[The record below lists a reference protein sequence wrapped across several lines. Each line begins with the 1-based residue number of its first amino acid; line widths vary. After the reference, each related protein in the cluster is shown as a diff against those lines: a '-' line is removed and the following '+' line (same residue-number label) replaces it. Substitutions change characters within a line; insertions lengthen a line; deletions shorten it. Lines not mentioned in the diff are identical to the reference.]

1 MTMHISTLPPNDQAG
16 FGQML
21 AIYQSSIEPSEQ
33 KPAEELAK
41 CLRDPRYHFLV
52 ARNGD
57 EVAGFSIQFFPSSG
71 GFWLL
76 EYLAVDQ
83 RTRSKGLGCRIFVHA
98 RDAAAARAPGA
109 PCLLEVDQ
117 SVPPVA
123 LTHDKPSDDTV
134 RRLAFYRLLHCRK
147 LEGLDYILPLDV
159 GGTPPP
165 MLLLVHG
172 LEWETSVPKATVRHW
187 LTTLYVEVYECTPR
201 DARIAIMLASASDI
215 IPLSTI

>member
-33 KPAEELAK
+33 KPAQELAT

-52 ARNGD
+52 ARNGGD
-57 EVAGFSIQFFPSSG
+57 VTGFSIQFFPSSG
-71 GFWLL
+71 AFWLL
-76 EYLAVDQ
+76 EYIAVDQ
-83 RTRSKGLGCRIFVHA
+83 RTRSQGLGCRIFVNA
-98 RDAAAARAPGA
+98 KEAAAARAPGA

-117 SVPPVA
+117 PVPPVA
-123 LTHDKPSDDTV
+123 LTHDKPSNDTV
-134 RRLAFYRLLHCRK
+134 RRLAFYRRLPCRK

-172 LEWETSVPKATVRHW
+172 LETETSVPKESVRQW
-187 LTTLYVEVYECTPR
+187 LMTIYVEVYQCSPR
-201 DARIAIMLASASDI
+201 DARLDVMLDPAGEI
-215 IPLSTI
+215 IPLTAI